1 MNIKNVMRDILNLSI
16 KRDSTAVTFAVDKDE
31 ENFKMN
37 FFVLRNIPGEKPGK
51 LNDKVI
57 YFHLDYSPRLNEN
70 MEWSLYLDGFKPIQ
84 FNKKYL
90 GRMLKQCFPEAK
102 EKQVNSWV
110 KTFQEYCDSE
120 LKDAIAIIKEE
131 RESRLSS

>member
-16 KRDSTAVTFAVDKDE
+16 KKDSTVATFAVDKDE
-31 ENFKMN
+31 ENFKIN
-37 FFVLRNIPGEKPGK
+37 FFVLRNIPGSIPGELNEKT
-51 LNDKVI
+51 I
-57 YFHLDYSPRLNEN
+57 YFYLDFSPRLDEN
-70 MEWSLYLDGFKPIQ
+70 KEWGLYLDGFKPIQ

-90 GRMLKQCFPEAK
+90 GRMLKQSFPEAR
-102 EKQVNSWV
+102 EKQIDSWV
-110 KTFQEYCDSE
+110 KTFQEYCDNE

>member
-16 KRDSTAVTFAVDKDE
+16 KKDSTVATFAVDKDE
-31 ENFKMN
+31 ENFKIN
-37 FFVLRNIPGEKPGK
+37 FFILRNIPGSIPGE

-57 YFHLDYSPRLNEN
+57 YFYLDFSPRLDEN
-70 MEWSLYLDGFKPIQ
+70 KEWGLYLDGFKPIQ

-90 GRMLKQCFPEAK
+90 GRMLKQSFPDAK
-102 EKQVNSWV
+102 DKQINAWT
-110 KTFQEYCDSE
+110 KIFQEYCNTE
-120 LKDAIAIIKEE
+120 LKDAIKIIKEE

>member
-16 KRDSTAVTFAVDKDE
+16 KKDSTAVTFAVDKDE
-31 ENFKMN
+31 ERFKIN
-37 FFVLRNIPGEKPGK
+37 FFILRNIPGGEPGI

-70 MEWSLYLDGFKPIQ
+70 MEWSLYLDGYKPIQ
-84 FNKKYL
+84 FNKKHL
-90 GRMLKQCFPEAK
+90 GRMLKQCFPEVK
-102 EKQVNSWV
+102 EKQVEAWSRV
-110 KTFQEYCDSE
+110 FQEYCNAE
-120 LKDAIAIIKEE
+120 LKDVIEIIKEE

>member
-16 KRDSTAVTFAVDKDE
+16 KRDNTAVTFAVDKDE

-37 FFVLRNIPGEKPGK
+37 FFILRNIPGSEPGK
-51 LNDKVI
+51 LNEKII

-70 MEWSLYLDGFKPIQ
+70 MEWSLYLDGYKPIQ
-84 FNKKYL
+84 FNKKHL

-102 EKQVNSWV
+102 DKQIKNWSE
-110 KTFQEYCDSE
+110 TFQDYCDNE
-120 LKDAIAIIKEE
+120 LKEVIAIIKEE